1 MDNFSNVLTQL
12 KKINEETI
20 IDCFVPSINKQSK
33 FKLMTVAQQQQII
46 KNLTNAASDNLR
58 INNSINNILIENSI
72 ECSDLRVIDREV
84 VLLQYRMY
92 DATIDEQEHNKIKDV
107 IKSIKKEIKN
117 IESSNAIQ
125 GYGIT
130 INCSIPTLQRDCVVN
145 AAAFDDFQSKNI
157 TKAQDMAS
165 LLYGYQIIKFVS
177 SIVVA
182 DTTVSFESIEDLP
195 SLMQIIDNLP
205 VDLNNAVLAYANTIQ
220 TAFAKVLR
228 DKNIALQTPTMQ

>member
-12 KKINEETI
+12 KKINEETV
-20 IDCFVPSINKQSK
+20 IDCFVPSINDQAK
-33 FKLMTVAQQQQII
+33 FKPMTVAQQQQII

-58 INNSINNILIENSI
+58 INNSINNILINNSI
-72 ECSDLRVIDREV
+72 ECKDLKVIDREV

-92 DATIDEQEHNKIKDV
+92 DATIDERERSKIKDA
-107 IKSIKKEIKN
+107 IKSVKKEIKN
-117 IESSNAIQ
+117 IELTNAIQ

-130 INCSIPTLQRDCVVN
+130 INCCIPTLQRDCAVN
-145 AAAFDDFQSKNI
+145 AIAFDDFESKNI
-157 TKAQDMAS
+157 TKTQDMAS
-165 LLYGYQIIKFVS
+165 LLYGYQIIKFIS

-205 VDLNNAVLAYANTIQ
+205 VDLNNAVLAYANTVQ
-220 TAFAKVLR
+220 TAFAKVLK
-228 DKNIALQTPTMQ
+228 DKNIALQTPTM

>member
-20 IDCFVPSINKQSK
+20 IDCFVPSINKQAK
-33 FKLMTVAQQQQII
+33 FKPMTVAQQQQII
-46 KNLTNAASDNLR
+46 KNITNAAADSLR
-58 INNSINNILIENSI
+58 INNSINAILISNSI
-72 ECSDLRVIDREV
+72 ECSDLKVIDREV

-92 DATIDEQEHNKIKDV
+92 DATLDEREHTVIKDA
-107 IKSIKKEIKN
+107 IKSIKKEINN
-117 IESSNAIQ
+117 IELTNVIQ

-130 INCSIPTLQRDCVVN
+130 VNCSVPTLQRDSAIN
-145 AAAFDDFQSKNI
+145 AVIFDDFELKNI
-157 TKAQDMAS
+157 TKTQDMAS
-165 LLYGYQIIKFVS
+165 LLYGYQIIKFIS

-220 TAFAKVLR
+220 TAFVKALK
-228 DKNIALQTPTMQ
+228 DKNIALQTPTM